1 MSATG
6 SRSEDGAT
14 LIEMLVVLGILAL
27 ITGLV
32 FPAWTGPLQ
41 RIALFHA
48 RDGLIANLRTARAES
63 IRHGEPVA
71 LELADDGRGYGWG
84 LSRVTLPRM
93 VGIAGEPRS
102 IGFFADGSS
111 SGGVLK
117 ITGRDGV
124 LAVAV
129 DPATGVAAA
138 SSAR

>member
-6 SRSEDGAT
+6 NRSDVGAT

-32 FPAWTGPLQ
+32 FPAWTGPPQ

-63 IRHGEPVA
+63 IRGGVSVA

-84 LSRVTLPRM
+84 LSRVKLPSA
-93 VGIAGEPRS
+93 VAIDGEPRS

-117 ITGRDGV
+117 LAGRDGV

-129 DPATGVAAA
+129 DPATGVVAA
-138 SSAR
+138 SPAR